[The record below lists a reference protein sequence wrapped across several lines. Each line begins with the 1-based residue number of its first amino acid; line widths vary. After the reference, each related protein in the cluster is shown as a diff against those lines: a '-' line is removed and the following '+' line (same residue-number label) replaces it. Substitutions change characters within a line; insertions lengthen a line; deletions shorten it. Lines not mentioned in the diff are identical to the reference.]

1 MTMGR
6 RRPRPASG
14 PGPAESYHRDRTTW
28 AAFGALFAFGFL
40 NAALGPALPYLRAVE
55 HISYLVGALHQAA
68 FAVGGGLAGLLA
80 AHERR
85 SLSRSTVIAGGLTG
99 AALAG
104 LAVGYGNSP
113 VITVTGAL

>member
-14 PGPAESYHRDRTTW
+14 PGPAEGYPRGRTAW
-28 AAFGALFAFGFL
+28 AAFGALFSFGFL

-55 HISYLVGALHQAA
+55 HISYLAGALHQAA

-80 AHERR
+80 LRELRTF
-85 SLSRSTVIAGGLTG
+85 SRAVVIAAGLAG

-104 LAVGYGNSP
+104 LALGYAA
-113 VITVTGAL
+113 T